1 MRVLLI
7 DDSPAVRARL
17 VALVRDAVADLEI
30 DQARD
35 AAEALGRADS
45 AAPDLV
51 ILDLHLP
58 DLGGVEL
65 LSRLKRSRPEAVV
78 AVLTNHANEQYRRE
92 CLARGAD
99 YFFDKS
105 LQFDCIA
112 EVVRQHVSRSSS

>member
-1 MRVLLI
+1 MRVLVI

-17 VALVRDAVADLEI
+17 VPLVRDAASGVEV

-35 AAEALGRADS
+35 AVEALARADS
-45 AAPDLV
+45 ATPDLV

-58 DLGGVEL
+58 GLGGVEL
-65 LSRLKRSRPEAVV
+65 LSRFKRSHPEAVV
-78 AVLTNHANEQYRRE
+78 AVLTNHANDQYRRE
-92 CLARGAD
+92 CLNRGAA

-112 EVVRQHVSRSSS
+112 EVVRQHAFRSSS